1 MNLSLT
7 LALFALGA
15 VLTALF
21 GWLGARPRTLGK
33 PRLAPWQFLM
43 MIAGAGSMM
52 MLVHLLNLV
61 GAHTGGA

>member
-1 MNLSLT
+1 MNLIQT

-15 VLTALF
+15 ALTALF
-21 GWLGARPRTLGK
+21 GWLGARPQPLGK

-43 MIAGAGSMM
+43 MIAGASSLMV
-52 MLVHLLNLV
+52 LVHLLNLV